1 MRVIFLDTEFTS
13 AGELIQLSYLMDDGE
28 RCRAKN
34 FYFRASEMDEGSQRV
49 HHLTKEFLDRIGVDR
64 DSVRNEILADFS
76 GATLAAHNLNS
87 DRRVLE
93 MAFGPLPNRW
103 GLCGRPYKFPSLREL
118 TAHYRVTDALIGS
131 CVREAFLCAAA
142 PHDARWD
149 AMAVRLCVRAAI
161 ARGDCRNLFLNT
173 TED

>member
-1 MRVIFLDTEFTS
+1 M
-13 AGELIQLSYLMDDGE
+13 
-28 RCRAKN
+28 
-34 FYFRASEMDEGSQRV
+34 
-49 HHLTKEFLDRIGVDR
+49 
-64 DSVRNEILADFS
+64 
-76 GATLAAHNLNS
+76 NS

-103 GLCGRPYKFPSLREL
+103 GLCTMYRFARVLKLPGGRPYKFPSLREL

-149 AMAVRLCVRAAI
+149 AMAVRLCVRTAI